1 MTPTDEIREAMTRY
15 RSYRSGGNPAEIW
28 DRPES
33 DRYRDLSIIA
43 DAVLNPP
50 PDVAEA
56 MRRSRDGFAH
66 CAWPENWPDCNHA
79 RKVTD
84 WIVSLTAPNTEA
96 K

>member
-1 MTPTDEIREAMTRY
+1 MPATDEIREAVKRLTIMPT
-15 RSYRSGGNPAEIW
+15 
-28 DRPES
+28 PEYWEG
-33 DRYRDLSIIA
+33 DKGIEDAIKTAHFA

-66 CAWPENWPDCNHA
+66 CTCPDNWPDCNHA

>member
-28 DRPES
+28 DRPEN

-56 MRRSRDGFAH
+56 ANKLRTGPKGNSYAECETIGRWYLGL
-66 CAWPENWPDCNHA
+66 
-79 RKVTD
+79 TD
-84 WIVSLTAPNTEA
+84 TGAT

>member
-28 DRPES
+28 DRPEN

-56 MRRSRDGFAH
+56 MRRIQLHGEDYRTHWQFLIDATKI
-66 CAWPENWPDCNHA
+66 A
-79 RKVTD
+79 D
-84 WIVSLTAPNTEA
+84 WIVSILEPKDA
-96 K
+96 KC